1 MAGFGPALLENDR
14 QDSQTWWSR
23 VDVLLSSVRNH
34 STYGDDNILTLFY
47 SEDNERLT
55 RT

>member
-23 VDVLLSSVRNH
+23 VDVLSSSVRNH
-34 STYGDDNILTLFY
+34 STYGDDILTLFY
-47 SEDNERLT
+47 SEDNERIT